1 MRDLRGERELKVE
14 RRELWWLRERER
26 EFRWQKR
33 IEGKETPDGWE
44 EGWMWEKEIL
54 DDKSILIIIIIII
67 IIIIKKRIWV
77 FK

>member
-14 RRELWWLRERER
+14 RRENFDGWERERER

-44 EGWMWEKEIL
+44 ERWMWEKEIL
-54 DDKSILIIIIIII
+54 DDKSILIIIII
-67 IIIIKKRIWV
+67 KRIWV

>member
-14 RRELWWLRERER
+14 RRENFDGWERER

-44 EGWMWEKEIL
+44 ERWMWEKEIL

-67 IIIIKKRIWV
+67 IIIKRIWV